1 METGEINKR
10 LSELEMCIVKVEV
23 QLAERSVQWD
33 TRMQSLEETLDT
45 RLTRVEKI
53 LMTTAGA
60 ICLSYLG
67 LIAAAFKFLPKG

>member
-1 METGEINKR
+1 MEESRDKR
-10 LSELEMCIVKVEV
+10 LTDLEMRLVKVEV

-33 TRMQSLEETLDT
+33 TRMESLEQTLDV

-53 LMTTAGA
+53 LMTSAGA
-60 ICLSYLG
+60 ICLSFLG

>member
-1 METGEINKR
+1 MR
-10 LSELEMCIVKVEV
+10 LVKVEV

-33 TRMQSLEETLDT
+33 TRMQSLEETLDM

-60 ICLSYLG
+60 ICLSLLG
-67 LIAAAFKFLPKG
+67 VVAAAFKFLPKG